1 MVKNILINEL
11 IENEKFQGFF
21 MLKSIQTKK
30 AKNNS
35 LYIDIMLQD
44 SSGND
49 VGGKIWR
56 ADKIDISGFKPGQII
71 KVAGLTQLYNNKKQL
86 NIDKIRLSQS
96 SDGVNALD
104 FVESAPIESMEM
116 IHKIDEYV
124 EKIQNQDIKRL
135 TAYLFSEKKE
145 KLIYYP
151 AAKTHHHNIRG
162 GLLYH
167 ILTMLEVGEKI
178 SDSYPFINNDILFS
192 GVILHDLAK
201 VNEIDA
207 NEMGI
212 VEDYSMEGKLLGHI
226 IQGINDIDRA
236 ALELKIDDEAKVL
249 IQHMILSHH
258 YYPEFGSPKK
268 PLIPEGEL
276 LHYLD
281 VMDARMY
288 AMEKA
293 LTNVKEGD
301 FAEKNFTLEG
311 RSMYKSKLGFEQME
325 TEGI

>member
-1 MVKNILINEL
+1 MENLL
-11 IENEKFQGFF
+11 IEELTVNEKFQSFF
-21 MLKSIQTKK
+21 LIKNIQIKK
-30 AKNNS
+30 AKNSS
-35 LYIDIMLQD
+35 LYIDIVLQD
-44 SSGND
+44 TSGNE

-56 ADKIDISGFKPGQII
+56 AENIDAAEFKIGQVV

-86 NIDKIRLSQS
+86 NIDKMRLSQP
-96 SDGVNALD
+96 SDQINVLD
-104 FVESAPIESMEM
+104 FVESAPIESAEM
-116 IHKIDEYV
+116 IDKIDAFI
-124 EKIQNQDIKRL
+124 EKIQNQEIKRL
-135 TAYLFSEKKE
+135 TIHLFNEKKE
-145 KLIYYP
+145 KLTYYP

-178 SDSYPFINNDILFS
+178 SYSYPFINNDILFA

-201 VNEIDA
+201 VDEINA

-226 IQGINDIDRA
+226 IQGINDIDQA
-236 ALELKIDDEAKVL
+236 ARELEIDNEVKVL

-281 VMDARMY
+281 IMDARMY
-288 AMEKA
+288 AMEKT
-293 LTNVKEGD
+293 LKNISEGE
-301 FAEKNFTLEG
+301 FAERNLTLEG
-311 RSMYKSKLGFEQME
+311 RSMYKSKLNYQKLSHQS
-325 TEGI
+325 